1 MVFGKRRGGS
11 LQPLHSIRS
20 LLPRRE
26 ARAGSRSEIIPAR
39 PFHDGG
45 YGSKGLLGI
54 SCHQRRRIVGR
65 ACRLGKR
72 GFHMV
77 RAGGFEPP
85 LPEGTR
91 IFIPATAFAAPRR
104 EKRRVCGLDHPF
116 AIAGPVFSRPQAP
129 PVWPLHLPP
138 TRKGRG
144 LGSGFPEGQG
154 SPNLS
159 GSTSRVSPGALDY
172 PKSDASTCSAT
183 PAWGII

>member
-1 MVFGKRRGGS
+1 MVEVWWGAAWPV
-11 LQPLHSIRS
+11 LPLSSPETHHGPG
-20 LLPRRE
+20 LPLE
-26 ARAGSRSEIIPAR
+26 VLAGSE
-39 PFHDGG
+39 GT
-45 YGSKGLLGI
+45 GL
-54 SCHQRRRIVGR
+54 
-65 ACRLGKR
+65 
-72 GFHMV
+72 MV

-91 IFIPATAFAAPRR
+91 IFVPATAFAAPRR

-154 SPNLS
+154 SPNLR

-172 PKSDASTCSAT
+172 HMSDVHTCYDTHACD
-183 PAWGII
+183 